1 MRLIVNDKQY
11 KRLIEQQNKENNFV
25 NGWGLLIKDTILKRL
40 ENKNLSENIISLNK
54 LNIKLGN
61 KKFFNKLPIDN
72 LILNI
77 YNDNTDNFRS
87 KWVKEQ
93 TYICE
98 SKYIKNVELDIIMNA
113 EEELN
118 KIINENYLKINLL
131 EIKRWYENSNN

>member
-40 ENKNLSENIISLNK
+40 ENKTLSENIISLNK

-61 KKFFNKLPIDN
+61 KKFFNELPIDN

-77 YNDNTDNFRS
+77 YNESIDDFQS
-87 KWVKEQ
+87 EWDEEE
-93 TYICE
+93 TYLCE
-98 SKYIKNVELDIIMNA
+98 SKHIKNVVLDITING
-113 EEELN
+113 EKELN
-118 KIINENYLKINLL
+118 ETINENYIKINLL
-131 EIKRWYENSNN
+131 KIKKWYENKNN